1 MRQKERLLLVLAALA
16 VTVALF
22 VPAIPQD
29 PAYHRF
35 ADGTAR
41 FGIPN
46 FWNVVSNLPFLA
58 VGLAGVLDVYR
69 GRPAILGEFHIAYL
83 IFFAAVALV
92 APGSAYY
99 HLNPN
104 NATLVWDRLPMT
116 VAFMALF
123 SIVLAE
129 YVSVALGRRL
139 LWPLLVIGV
148 VSVFYWDFT
157 EAQGRGDLRL
167 YGLVQFLPM
176 LLIPPI
182 LLLFRS
188 RFGGTAYLWAVLGAY
203 AVAKAAEL
211 LDEPIF
217 RIFHPLS
224 GHALKHLL
232 AALGVYIFLA
242 AIRRRSTVSPSPV
255 CRHEKETS

>member
-16 VTVALF
+16 VIGALC

-29 PAYHRF
+29 PAYHGF
-35 ADGTAR
+35 ADGNAR

-46 FWNVVSNLPFLA
+46 FWNVMSNLPFLLI
-58 VGLAGVLDVYR
+58 GLAGVLEVCR
-69 GRPAILGEFHIAYL
+69 GRPAILAEFRIAYL
-83 IFFAAVALV
+83 IFFAGVALV

-123 SIVLAE
+123 AIVVAE
-129 YVSVALGRRL
+129 YLSVPLGRRL
-139 LWPLLVIGV
+139 LWPLLAIGI

-157 EAQGRGDLRL
+157 ETRGRGDLRL

-176 LLIPPI
+176 ALIPLI

-188 RFGGTAYLWAVLGAY
+188 RFGGTAYLWAVFGAY
-203 AVAKAAEL
+203 AAAKAAEL

-217 RIFHPLS
+217 RMFHPLS

-232 AALGVYIFLA
+232 AALGVSIFLA

-255 CRHEKETS
+255 CHHEKETP

>member
-16 VTVALF
+16 VTGALF

-35 ADGTAR
+35 ADGIAR

-58 VGLAGVLDVYR
+58 IGLAGVLEVYR
-69 GRPAILGEFHIAYL
+69 GRPAILAEFRIAYL

-92 APGSAYY
+92 GVGSAYY

-116 VAFMALF
+116 AAFMALF

-139 LWPLLVIGV
+139 LWPLLAIGV
-148 VSVFYWDFT
+148 VSVFYWDFS
-157 EAQGRGDLRL
+157 EAQGHGDLRL

-176 LLIPPI
+176 LLIPLI

-203 AVAKAAEL
+203 AAAKAAEL
-211 LDEPIF
+211 LDEPVF
-217 RIFHPLS
+217 RMLPPLS

-242 AIRRRSTVSPSPV
+242 AIRRRSTVPPSPV
-255 CRHEKETS
+255 CRHENP

>member
-1 MRQKERLLLVLAALA
+1 MRQKERLLLVLPALA
-16 VTVALF
+16 VIGTLF

-35 ADGTAR
+35 ADGSAC

-46 FWNVVSNLPFLA
+46 FWNVMSNLPFFA
-58 VGLAGVLDVYR
+58 VGLAGTLEVRR
-69 GRPAILGEFHIAYL
+69 GRPVILAEFRIAYL

-92 APGSAYY
+92 APASAYY

-104 NATLVWDRLPMT
+104 NAALVWDRLPMAA
-116 VAFMALF
+116 AFTAFF

-129 YVSVALGRRL
+129 YVSIALGRRL
-139 LWPLLVIGV
+139 LWPLLAIGV

-157 EAQGRGDLRL
+157 ETQGRGDLRL

-176 LLIPPI
+176 LLILPI
-182 LLLFRS
+182 LLLFRP

-203 AVAKAAEL
+203 AAAKAAEL
-211 LDEPIF
+211 LDEPVF
-217 RIFHPLS
+217 RMFHPLS

-242 AIRRRSTVSPSPV
+242 AIRRRSAVPSSSI
-255 CRHEKETS
+255 CCHEKENP

>member
-1 MRQKERLLLVLAALA
+1 MRQNERLLLVLAGLA
-16 VTVALF
+16 VTGALF

-29 PAYHRF
+29 LAYHRF

-41 FGIPN
+41 FGIPH
-46 FWNVVSNLPFLA
+46 FWNVVSNLPFF
-58 VGLAGVLDVYR
+58 VIGLAGLLEVYR
-69 GRPAILGEFHIAYL
+69 GRPAILAEFRVAYL
-83 IFFAAVALV
+83 IFFAGVALLG
-92 APGSAYY
+92 PGSAYY

-116 VAFMALF
+116 IAFMALF
-123 SIVLAE
+123 AIVVAE
-129 YVSVALGRRL
+129 YLSVPLGRRL
-139 LWPLLVIGV
+139 LWPLLAIGV

-157 EAQGRGDLRL
+157 EARSRGDLRL

-176 LLIPPI
+176 VLIPPI
-182 LLLFRS
+182 LLLFRP

-203 AVAKAAEL
+203 AAAKAAEL

-217 RIFHPLS
+217 RMFHPLS

-232 AALGVYIFLA
+232 AAFGVYIFLA
-242 AIRRRSTVSPSPV
+242 AIRRRSAVSPSPV
-255 CRHEKETS
+255 SRHEKETL